1 VSINFATEL
10 LCLQDCSYEMLCLRK
25 MNRMTS
31 YQQHSAT
38 SFLRSVSFLHLVV
51 VYSAAVV
58 VFFLLLAYVFLCL
71 YILYEWRQ

>member
-1 VSINFATEL
+1 
-10 LCLQDCSYEMLCLRK
+10 
-25 MNRMTS
+25 MTS